1 MRRALMTAAALLGL
15 DGAMRKYL
23 LAAVAVLALGGSA
36 CASVLDL
43 KCSDI
48 VNMGFNM
55 PSVSQYFPRRA
66 LPALP
71 PGAARLDDLVLAQCF
86 LEPDLTVGQAVH
98 LLVAKARRG
107 ERLPDIP
114 EEGAH

>member
-1 MRRALMTAAALLGL
+1 MK
-15 DGAMRKYL
+15 KYL
-23 LAAVAVLALGGSA
+23 LAAVAALALSGSA
-36 CASVLDL
+36 HASVLAL

-48 VNMGFNM
+48 VNMGFDM
-55 PSVSQYFPRRA
+55 PSMAQYFPRRA
-66 LPALP
+66 LNALP

-86 LEPDLTVGQAVH
+86 LEPDLTAGQAIH
-98 LLVAKARRG
+98 LLVAKAMRG

>member
-1 MRRALMTAAALLGL
+1 MK
-15 DGAMRKYL
+15 KYL
-23 LAAVAVLALGGSA
+23 LAAVAAVTLGGSA
-36 CASVLDL
+36 GASVLDF
-43 KCSDI
+43 KCSDL

-86 LEPDLTVGQAVH
+86 VEPDLTVRQAIS
-98 LLVAKARRG
+98 LLVSKAMRG
-107 ERLPDIP
+107 DRLPDIP
-114 EEGAH
+114 DEGAH